1 MHLSKVNECFGHRIN
16 GGSEYGWKSFGPN
29 ARYLDFESEFAHGS
43 VVFDCETQVVY
54 LADIDAKQDGDDNL
68 PGPYRWINPEHRQG
82 YIDECKERGVEPFEA
97 WDNVKYIEL
106 ETCEDFLEKA
116 HAVFN
121 NLPFDKR
128 VVVPV
133 DLDDDVILMLALE
146 AHKRDITIN
155 KMVEIVLQNAI
166 DHHKGVTNE

>member
-68 PGPYRWINPEHRQG
+68 PGRKEQPN
-82 YIDECKERGVEPFEA
+82 DEPIVVVRVKNSTAEPDGTFKDYFIRVPPTITNASHAVA
-97 WDNVKYIEL
+97 WTFGIEPHEYYDPML
-106 ETCEDFLEKA
+106 ET
-116 HAVFN
+116 
-121 NLPFDKR
+121 
-128 VVVPV
+128 
-133 DLDDDVILMLALE
+133 
-146 AHKRDITIN
+146 
-155 KMVEIVLQNAI
+155 
-166 DHHKGVTNE
+166 